1 MKIAVTGGTGF
12 VGEHLINELLT
23 KNHHV
28 NALSRKTQ
36 EGTNTE
42 LKWYTGDL
50 NDEQSLELFLSDC
63 EIVINCAGEISNSD
77 NFERNNVNGVKILYK
92 ASVDA
97 GLSLFI
103 QLSSGG
109 IYLEPSE
116 GEITEESELS
126 AYNEYEKSKIA
137 AEEWLINQYDI
148 KTVILRPTTIYGSK
162 MPNESLRSLFSAILN
177 KRFFFIGGKKA
188 TSCYIS
194 VDNVVSAIV
203 KVIDSKALLIKDQ
216 KHCDAYNLSH
226 DMYYI
231 DFLNLAA
238 KALKVD
244 LTVFRVPLSFILALL
259 WVNDASFNIELPLTS
274 KRAKTLARKSTFS
287 SRKFE
292 NYFSWQPL
300 FSHSVTITDCVNSWF
315 DQSSAK

>member
-1 MKIAVTGGTGF
+1 M
-12 VGEHLINELLT
+12 
-23 KNHHV
+23 
-28 NALSRKTQ
+28 
-36 EGTNTE
+36 
-42 LKWYTGDL
+42 
-50 NDEQSLELFLSDC
+50 
-63 EIVINCAGEISNSD
+63 
-77 NFERNNVNGVKILYK
+77 NNVNGVKILYQ
-92 ASVDA
+92 ASVNA

-126 AYNEYEKSKIA
+126 AYNEYENSKIE
-137 AEEWLINQYDI
+137 AEEWLFNQYDM
-148 KTVILRPTTIYGSK
+148 KTAILRPTTIYGTS
-162 MPNESLRSLFSAILN
+162 MPNESLRSLFSAILK

-188 TSCYIS
+188 ISCYIS

-203 KVIDSKALLIKDQ
+203 RVINSKAVLIEDQ

-226 DMYYI
+226 DMYYS

-244 LTVFRVPLSFILALL
+244 LPVFRIPLSFILALL
-259 WVNDASFNIELPLTS
+259 WLNSAIFNLELPLTS

-300 FSHSVTITDCVNSWF
+300 FSHSATITDCVNSGF
-315 DQSSAK
+315 DQSIAK